1 MILAGCLSFHDLQEA
16 LQALQ
21 HKDNLLTD
29 FVRMFIHDAL
39 VHSVRDMSYQNFF
52 CVSRTA
58 QAEAI
63 HMQLRKMDVLERS
76 SIGQVVTELITPKKV
91 S

>member
-1 MILAGCLSFHDLQEA
+1 MALLILAGCLSFHDLQEA

-39 VHSVRDMSYQNFF
+39 VHSVRDMSYQNLFVF
-52 CVSRTA
+52 HVQHRQRRYICS
-58 QAEAI
+58 
-63 HMQLRKMDVLERS
+63 
-76 SIGQVVTELITPKKV
+76 
-91 S
+91 